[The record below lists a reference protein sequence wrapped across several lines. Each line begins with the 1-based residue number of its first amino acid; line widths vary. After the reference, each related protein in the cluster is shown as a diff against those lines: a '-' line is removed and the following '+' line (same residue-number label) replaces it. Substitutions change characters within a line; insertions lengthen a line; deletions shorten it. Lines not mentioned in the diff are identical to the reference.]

1 MKHLLLRLLSAIPLL
16 FSAVLMADDAEIYY
30 GQSVSANPN
39 ILFVLDTSLSME
51 CQADANGLYDK
62 PDTSC
67 VNKAI
72 VPGSGGKT
80 RMQVMQE
87 AFSSVMSSAPNN
99 LNIGLMRYGGHGE
112 NQANGVSFPVKP
124 IDLDKDG
131 NGSAKAVIE
140 ASIPMGQDNLPDPS
154 SNSQPVRAFL
164 QDVVNGWSAGG
175 NTPIVDALYEA
186 SRYYRG
192 ETVDFGN
199 LAPAHVRAAHPAS
212 YVKDAALNCQTTER
226 WCNNTAGECNT
237 ALVTLDTKTTTKKV
251 CNKYETQT
259 TTTNV
264 LNQCCGWENVA
275 TASLC
280 DECQTV
286 QQPSMCKEC
295 KTVQQASTC
304 EVCTVSGYDESG
316 VPIKQC
322 VNQACMKDVQQCT
335 DVACMKDVQQ
345 CTKVACTKDVQQC
358 TGGYT
363 CTTPKTTTQTVCV
376 EEVDVTEEFLKQ
388 QETTCN
394 GGKRYIS
401 PMQYDCQ
408 ANYVVLMS
416 DGRPEYAGSA
426 SSGGGINQY
435 PLRKNDVQTLTGT
448 GVNCGNDA
456 PHGYKSGTC
465 GAELTHFQANNDQA
479 PSIDGK
485 QAIGTFTVAF
495 GVEDKAGTDYLASL
509 ANIPSGVLAAN
520 DSASLKLAFDQVIR
534 KVNRLEGEQI
544 AAASMAYQAQD
555 HTVAQPLA
563 LAQSPEPPQNVYQ
576 QVFGVLGAGVALA
589 DVRSGLREMLNPL
602 RYWSNLLALNNGAF
616 TASNL
621 DDLTKSFNSILDKI
635 DAASASFSAPT
646 YNVDKSNLLAHGDN
660 VYIPVFERSLLP
672 LWSGNLKKFKVA
684 KAPIDV
690 NNDGVVD
697 IKKGQIYSTKNHKP
711 AVDEQGQFTADAW
724 DEWSTSSA
732 ADGKQVQGG
741 GAAALLNPASRTLYT
756 DAGGVLGNLDVS
768 NATITKTLLGDAG
781 MSTALHASLLAF
793 ARGYDKDGTTPR
805 HHMGD
810 IMNSKPAVLDYINGE
825 SYVLVGT
832 NEGFLHAFDAKD
844 GAEQWA
850 FMPQG
855 LLKNIRHFYD
865 NNQPKTHFY
874 GVDGQLVPWVLDNNG
889 DGKVD
894 ASNGEKAYL
903 FFGQRRGGRAY
914 YALDVTD
921 ISSPTLVWT
930 RNSDSTGFA
939 ELGESWSKP
948 TLAKMRVQ
956 QPPIT
961 GLVELRDVLVFGG
974 GFDPALEE
982 ADPAQRVADAMG
994 RDVLIVD
1001 ALSGDKL
1008 WSLREDVSGAAALLT
1023 HSIPA
1028 DIRVLD
1034 MDRNGALDRLYFA
1047 DTGGKVWRVDMDMDL
1062 RDADASMYNYGE
1074 ARLTTLANLAGSGT
1088 DKRKFYYE
1096 PDVALMQHQG
1106 QTVMTL
1112 AIGSGY
1118 RSHPQRAGIQD
1129 RFYVLKDEYVYAP
1142 APATFTALTDADLT
1156 EADVLAGS
1164 GNNILNAAYKGWYYD
1179 LPNNA
1184 EKVLA
1189 PAVSFLNK
1197 VLFTTFAVGDGV
1209 SADPC
1214 KAPAN
1219 IARAYVLDLF
1229 NGQAVA
1235 DLDRDGTVDPTKDRS
1250 VVAGVNEILGGAQ
1263 IVFLD
1268 PVGADGVTAC
1278 TEGDCQQSV
1287 EIRVGKMLLPVM
1299 DSANAIGNGVAG
1311 SVDLS
1316 DILPRIFW
1324 RDQNV
1329 SY

>member
-1 MKHLLLRLLSAIPLL
+1 MKRLFSRLLPAIPLL

-30 GQSVSANPN
+30 SQGVSVNPN

-51 CQADANGLYDK
+51 CQADSNGLYDK
-62 PDTSC
+62 PDTTC
-67 VNKAI
+67 VNKNT
-72 VPGSGGKT
+72 VPDSGGKT

-87 AFSSVMSSAPNN
+87 AVSAVLTSAPSN

-131 NGSAKAVIE
+131 NGSAKAIIE
-140 ASIPMGQDNLPDPS
+140 ASIPLGQDNLPNPTGAK
-154 SNSQPVRAFL
+154 QPVRTFL
-164 QDVVNGWSAGG
+164 QDVANSWQAGG

-192 ETVDFGN
+192 DAVDFGN
-199 LAPAHVRAAHPAS
+199 LAPDQVRAAHPAT
-212 YVKDAALNCQTTER
+212 YVNDTTLNCQTNQ
-226 WCNNTAGECNT
+226 WSCNNTAKQCNAELPIT
-237 ALVTLDTKTTTKKV
+237 DCKPQTHTVCKTYKTETVTSSLT
-251 CNKYETQT
+251 
-259 TTTNV
+259 
-264 LNQCCGWENVA
+264 NQCCGWETVKE
-275 TASLC
+275 AST
-280 DECQTV
+280 CQDCKTV
-286 QQPSMCKEC
+286 KQPGMCQDC

-304 EVCTVSGYDESG
+304 QVCTVSGYDESG
-316 VPIKQC
+316 KPINSCKD
-322 VNQACMKDVQQCT
+322 VACMKDVQQCT

-345 CTKVACTKDVQQC
+345 CTDVACTKDVQKC
-358 TGGYT
+358 IGGFSCST
-363 CTTPKTTTQTVCV
+363 PTTNTQTVCAE
-376 EEVDVTEEFLKQ
+376 EEVIEEEICQ
-388 QETTCN
+388 QQQTVC
-394 GGKRYIS
+394 GGAKRYIS
-401 PMQYDCQ
+401 PIEHECQ

-435 PLRKNDVQTLTGT
+435 PLRKNDVQTLTGK
-448 GVNCGNDA
+448 GENCGNDA
-456 PHGYKSGTC
+456 PNGYKSGTC
-465 GAELTHFQANNDQA
+465 GPELTHFQANSDQA
-479 PSIDGK
+479 SSIDGK

-509 ANIPSGVLAAN
+509 ANMTDGALAAN

-534 KVNRLEGEQI
+534 KVNRIEGGQI
-544 AAASMAYQAQD
+544 AAASVAYQAQD
-555 HTVAQPLA
+555 YTVTKPLA
-563 LAQSPEPPQNVYQ
+563 LAQQPRNVYQ
-576 QVFGVLGAGVALA
+576 QVFGVLGAGVAMA
-589 DVRSGLREMLNPL
+589 DVRSGLRELLNPL
-602 RYWSNLLALNNGAF
+602 RYWGNLAAVGSGAF

-635 DAASASFSAPT
+635 DAASASFSAPA
-646 YNVDKSNLLAHGDN
+646 YSIDKSNLLAHGDN

-684 KAPIDV
+684 KSPIDSDS
-690 NNDGVVD
+690 DGVVD
-697 IKKGQIYSTKNHKP
+697 IQKGQIYSTKNNKP
-711 AVDEQGQFTADAW
+711 AVDDKGQFANDAW
-724 DEWSTSSA
+724 DEWSTSAA
-732 ADGKQVQGG
+732 ADGNQVQAG

-756 DAGGVLGNLDVS
+756 DAGGAMGNLGVA
-768 NATITKTLLGDAG
+768 NTAITKTLLGDAG
-781 MSTALHASLLAF
+781 MDDALHASLLAF

-810 IMNSKPAVLDYINGE
+810 IMNSKPAVLDYIDGK

-832 NEGFLHAFDAKD
+832 NEGFLHAFDTDA
-844 GAEQWA
+844 GAEKWA
-850 FMPQG
+850 FMPQS

-874 GVDGQLVPWVLDNNG
+874 GVDGQLVPWLLDKNG

-894 ASNGEKAYL
+894 ASKGEKAYL
-903 FFGQRRGGRAY
+903 FFGLRRGGQAY

-921 ISSPTLVWT
+921 ISAPSVAWTLSSSQT
-930 RNSDSTGFA
+930 DFA

-948 TLAKMRVQ
+948 ALAKMRVQ
-956 QPPIT
+956 EAVADP
-961 GLVELRDVLVFGG
+961 VELKDVLVFGG

-982 ADPAQRVADAMG
+982 ENPASRVADAMG
-994 RDVLIVD
+994 RDVFIVD
-1001 ALSGDKL
+1001 ALSGNKL
-1008 WSLREDVSGAAALLT
+1008 WSLRADVLGADALLT
-1023 HSIPA
+1023 HSIPG

-1062 RDADASMYNYGE
+1062 RDADASMYDYAD
-1074 ARLTTLANLAGSGT
+1074 ARLTNLANLGGSGT

-1096 PDVALMQHQG
+1096 PDIALMQHQG

-1112 AIGSGY
+1112 TIGSGY
-1118 RSHPQRAGIQD
+1118 RSHPQSAAIQD
-1129 RFYVLKDEYVYAP
+1129 RFYVLKDEHVYAP
-1142 APATFTALTDADLT
+1142 APETFTALTDADLT
-1156 EADVLAGS
+1156 EADALAATGKS
-1164 GNNILNAAYKGWYYD
+1164 ILDAGYAGWYYD

-1197 VLFTTFAVGDGV
+1197 VLFTTFAVGDGT
-1209 SADPC
+1209 SDDPC
-1214 KAPAN
+1214 NAPAN

-1235 DLDRDGTVDPTKDRS
+1235 DLDRDGTVDATKDKS

-1268 PVGADGVTAC
+1268 PVGGNGVDAC
-1278 TEGDCQQSV
+1278 TEGDCQQTV

-1299 DSANAIGNGVAG
+1299 DKNNAVGAGVAG
-1311 SVDLS
+1311 SVDLT
-1316 DILPRIFW
+1316 DILPRTFW
-1324 RDQNV
+1324 REDGL